1 MIKGTAPHTGGW
13 VHPLESQE
21 LPRDL
26 EDQLCFSTE
35 RFHAYFLSAAQ
46 FREVAAWVGAVRA
59 RTYRRISPHGP
70 HDVDLDGRDDHYW
83 HLLVWDR
90 ERRVLAGSLRM
101 ALSRWHAAE
110 WDGERSYLE
119 HCYPG
124 LDARLRGEGLEYAE
138 IGRTFV
144 AAPYQRS
151 SLVLMVLLQAM
162 ASIPLATGHRHLLGM
177 VSYNHFEH
185 GEALNRRFLGALL
198 QSPYRDALV
207 VPPPRHPL
215 VPPPVCDELPA
226 PAPLG
231 PLELQLE
238 EAFQEPFRVPVLLRR
253 YMQFG
258 NARVAGLSLARD
270 FNQITEI
277 LMHCELEKLSLRQRS
292 RLVVEDLVPV
302 WRGLREGSPGLL
314 A

>member
-1 MIKGTAPHTGGW
+1 MPG
-13 VHPLESQE
+13 
-21 LPRDL
+21 DL
-26 EDQLCFSTE
+26 EPQICFSTD
-35 RFHAYFLSAAQ
+35 RFHAYFLPPAL
-46 FREVAAWVGAVRA
+46 FRELSAWVGAVRA

-70 HDVDLDGRDDHYW
+70 HDVDLDGRDSHYW

-101 ALSRWHAAE
+101 ALSRWHSAD
-110 WDGERSYLE
+110 WDGECSYLE

-124 LDARLRGEGLEYAE
+124 LDARLRAEGLEYAE

-144 AAPYQRS
+144 AAPYQRN

-177 VSYNHFEH
+177 VSYNHFLH
-185 GEALNRRFLGALL
+185 GEWLNRRFLGALL
-198 QSPYRDALV
+198 QPPYQDSLV

-215 VPPPVCDELPA
+215 LPA
-226 PAPLG
+226 PLWDDLPVPATLG
-231 PLELQLE
+231 SLERWLE
-238 EAFQEPFRVPVLLRR
+238 QTMQEPFRAPVLLRR

-258 NARVAGLSLARD
+258 NARVVGLSLARD

-277 LMHCELEKLSLRQRS
+277 LMHCDLDGLTPRQRRSFVVPSLRS
-292 RLVVEDLVPV
+292 V
-302 WRGLREGSPGLL
+302 W
-314 A
+314 